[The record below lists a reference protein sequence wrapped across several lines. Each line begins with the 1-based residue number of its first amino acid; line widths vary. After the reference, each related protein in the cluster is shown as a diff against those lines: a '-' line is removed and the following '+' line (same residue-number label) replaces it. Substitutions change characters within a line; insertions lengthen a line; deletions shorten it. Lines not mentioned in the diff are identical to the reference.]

1 MENKMEWW
9 KQTSIYQIYPWSFQ
23 DSNGDGIGDL
33 KGILRRLDE
42 IQDLGVE
49 TIWFSP
55 FYKSPGEDFGYD
67 ISDYTS
73 IDPRFGTMEDCDRLI
88 KEIHKRK
95 MRVVLDMVMNHT
107 SDKHPWFLDSKSS
120 TNSPKRDFYIWRKGT
135 KKTPNN
141 WISMVGKSGWNYDP
155 NTQEYYYSNFLSFQ
169 PDLNYR
175 NPKVKQAMFGVLD
188 FWLKKGVDGFR
199 LDIFNSI
206 YKDENFRDNP
216 FSLRFFPTPDNHDEA
231 FFQKKQFNLNL
242 PESFSFAKEV
252 RKHIS
257 KYKQKPFLIGE
268 VSGSDKVLKSF
279 LGEKADG
286 LNLVFQFELIH
297 FKYKAKFFKNL
308 LEKNESIF
316 PNPYTPTYVLGNH
329 DQRRY
334 IDRLGGDIRK
344 AKLLVCFQFMAR
356 GVPIVYYGEEIGLK
370 EGRISN
376 FSGKDPIA
384 KMNRFVPL
392 FLSNLLGIYIN
403 RDNCRLPMLWDDSNN
418 GGFTDGNPWLPV
430 GTIVKENTVKS
441 QKNDPNSLWNHY
453 QTLFH
458 LRKKY
463 DVIREGSLETIPT
476 DHEDVLCF
484 KRTNQKHTI
493 IVYLNFGDKEESLFQ
508 KEKGKPMYAFGG
520 AAVDGEIF
528 RLPAHSGLIFEI
540 LEKKS
545 SKK

>member
-42 IQDLGVE
+42 IQSLGVE

-55 FYKSPGEDFGYD
+55 FYVSPGEDFGYD
-67 ISDYTS
+67 IADYTN
-73 IDPRFGTMEDCDRLI
+73 IDPRFGTMADCEQLI
-88 KEIHKRK
+88 REIHKRK

-107 SDKHPWFLDSKSS
+107 SDKHPWFLESKSS
-120 TNSPKRDFYIWRKGT
+120 TSNPKRDFYIWKKGT
-135 KKTPNN
+135 KKPPNN
-141 WISMVGKSGWNYDP
+141 WISMVGKSGWNYDKG
-155 NTQEYYYSNFLSFQ
+155 TDEYYYSNFLSFQ

-175 NPKVKQAMFGVLD
+175 NPKVKKTMFGVLD

-206 YKDENFRDNP
+206 YKDDSFRDNP

-231 FFQKKQFNLNL
+231 FFQKKQYNLNL

-268 VSGSDKVLKSF
+268 VSGSDQVLKSF
-279 LGEKADG
+279 LGEKSDG

-297 FKYKAKFFKNL
+297 FSYNADFFRKL
-308 LEKNESIF
+308 LQKNEEVF
-316 PNPYTPTYVLGNH
+316 PSPFTPTYVLGNH

-356 GVPIVYYGEEIGLK
+356 GVPIVYYGEEIGRK
-370 EGRISN
+370 EGKLSN
-376 FSGKDPIA
+376 FFGKDPIA

-392 FLSNLLGIYIN
+392 FLTKLLGIYIN
-403 RDNCRLPMLWDDSNN
+403 RDNCRLPMLWDDSKNA
-418 GGFTDGNPWLPV
+418 GFTNGKPWLPV
-430 GTIVKENTVKS
+430 ESFQSGDTVFG
-441 QKNDPNSLWNHY
+441 QKNDPNSLWKHY
-453 QTLFH
+453 QTMFH
-458 LRKKY
+458 LRKNF
-463 DVIREGSLETIPT
+463 DVVRVGSLEINRTDEPTILSF
-476 DHEDVLCF
+476 ERRF
-484 KRTNQKHTI
+484 KKQRVQ
-493 IVYLNFGDKEESLFQ
+493 VFLNFGESQ
-508 KEKGKPMYAFGG
+508 KDLNVDLKGKIIYGFGG
-520 AAVDGEIF
+520 ADWDGKKLH
-528 RLPAHSGLIFEI
+528 LPAHSGII
-540 LEKKS
+540 IGM
-545 SKK
+545 

>member
-42 IQDLGVE
+42 IQSLGVE

-55 FYKSPGEDFGYD
+55 FYVSPGEDFGYD
-67 ISDYTS
+67 IADYTN
-73 IDPRFGTMEDCDRLI
+73 IDPRFGTMADCEQLI
-88 KEIHKRK
+88 REIHKRK

-107 SDKHPWFLDSKSS
+107 SDKHPWFLESKSS
-120 TNSPKRDFYIWRKGT
+120 TSNPKRDFYIWKKGT
-135 KKTPNN
+135 KKPPNN
-141 WISMVGKSGWNYDP
+141 WISMVGKSGWNYDKG
-155 NTQEYYYSNFLSFQ
+155 TDEYYYSNFLSFQ

-175 NPKVKQAMFGVLD
+175 NPKVKKTMFGVLD

-206 YKDENFRDNP
+206 YKDDSFRDNP

-231 FFQKKQFNLNL
+231 FFQKKQYNLNL

-268 VSGSDKVLKSF
+268 VSGSDQVLKSF
-279 LGEKADG
+279 LGEKSDG

-297 FKYKAKFFKNL
+297 FSYNADFFRKL
-308 LEKNESIF
+308 LQKNEEVF
-316 PNPYTPTYVLGNH
+316 PSPFTPTYVLGNH

-356 GVPIVYYGEEIGLK
+356 GVPIVYYGEEIGRK
-370 EGRISN
+370 EGKLSN
-376 FSGKDPIA
+376 FFGKDPIA

-392 FLSNLLGIYIN
+392 FLTKLLGIYIN
-403 RDNCRLPMLWDDSNN
+403 RDNCRLPMLWDDSKNA
-418 GGFTDGNPWLPV
+418 GFTNGKPWLPV
-430 GTIVKENTVKS
+430 ESFQSGDTVFG
-441 QKNDPNSLWNHY
+441 QKNDPNSLWKHY
-453 QTLFH
+453 QTMFH
-458 LRKKY
+458 LRKNF
-463 DVIREGSLETIPT
+463 DVVRVGSLEINHTDEPTILSF
-476 DHEDVLCF
+476 ERRF
-484 KRTNQKHTI
+484 KKQRVQ
-493 IVYLNFGDKEESLFQ
+493 VFLNFGESQ
-508 KEKGKPMYAFGG
+508 KDLNVDLKGKIIYGFGG
-520 AAVDGEIF
+520 ADWDGKKLH
-528 RLPAHSGLIFEI
+528 LPAHSGII
-540 LEKKS
+540 IGM
-545 SKK
+545 

>member
-1 MENKMEWW
+1 MEWW

-42 IQDLGVE
+42 IQSLGVE

-55 FYKSPGEDFGYD
+55 FYVSPGEDFGYD
-67 ISDYTS
+67 IADYTN
-73 IDPRFGTMEDCDRLI
+73 IDPRFGTMADCEQLI
-88 KEIHKRK
+88 REIHKRK

-107 SDKHPWFLDSKSS
+107 SDKHPWFLESKSS
-120 TNSPKRDFYIWRKGT
+120 TSNPKRDFYIWKKGT
-135 KKTPNN
+135 KKPPNN
-141 WISMVGKSGWNYDP
+141 WISMVGKSGWNYDKG
-155 NTQEYYYSNFLSFQ
+155 TDEYYYSNFLSFQ

-175 NPKVKQAMFGVLD
+175 NPKVKKTMFGVLD

-206 YKDENFRDNP
+206 YKDDSFRDNP

-231 FFQKKQFNLNL
+231 FFQKKQYNLNL

-268 VSGSDKVLKSF
+268 VSGSDQVLKSF
-279 LGEKADG
+279 LGEKSDG

-297 FKYKAKFFKNL
+297 FSYNADFFRKL
-308 LEKNESIF
+308 LQKNEEVF
-316 PNPYTPTYVLGNH
+316 PSPFTPTYVLGNH

-356 GVPIVYYGEEIGLK
+356 GVPIVYYGEEIGRK
-370 EGRISN
+370 EGKLSN
-376 FSGKDPIA
+376 FFGKDPIA

-392 FLSNLLGIYIN
+392 FLTKLLGIYIN
-403 RDNCRLPMLWDDSNN
+403 RDNCRLPMLWDDSKNA
-418 GGFTDGNPWLPV
+418 GFTNGKPWLPV
-430 GTIVKENTVKS
+430 ESFQSGDTVFG
-441 QKNDPNSLWNHY
+441 QKNDPNSLWKHY
-453 QTLFH
+453 QTMFH
-458 LRKKY
+458 LRKNF
-463 DVIREGSLETIPT
+463 DVVRVGSLEINRTDEPTILSF
-476 DHEDVLCF
+476 ERRF
-484 KRTNQKHTI
+484 KKQRVQ
-493 IVYLNFGDKEESLFQ
+493 VFLNFGESQ
-508 KEKGKPMYAFGG
+508 KDLNVDLKGKIIYGFGG
-520 AAVDGEIF
+520 ADWDGKKLH
-528 RLPAHSGLIFEI
+528 LPAHSGII
-540 LEKKS
+540 IGM
-545 SKK
+545 

>member
-42 IQDLGVE
+42 IQSLGVE

-55 FYKSPGEDFGYD
+55 FYVSPGEDFGYD
-67 ISDYTS
+67 IADYTN
-73 IDPRFGTMEDCDRLI
+73 IDPRFGTMADCEQLI
-88 KEIHKRK
+88 REIHKRK

-107 SDKHPWFLDSKSS
+107 SEKHPWFLESKSS
-120 TNSPKRDFYIWRKGT
+120 TSNPKRDFYIWKKGT
-135 KKTPNN
+135 KKPPNN
-141 WISMVGKSGWNYDP
+141 WISMVGKSGWNYDKG
-155 NTQEYYYSNFLSFQ
+155 TEEYYYSNFLSFQ

-175 NPKVKQAMFGVLD
+175 NPKVKKTMFGVLD

-206 YKDENFRDNP
+206 YKDESFRDNP

-231 FFQKKQFNLNL
+231 FFQKKQYNLNL

-252 RKHIS
+252 RKYIS

-268 VSGSDKVLKSF
+268 VSGSDQVLKSF
-279 LGEKADG
+279 LGEKTDG

-297 FKYKAKFFKNL
+297 FSYNADFFRKL
-308 LEKNESIF
+308 LQKNEEVF
-316 PNPYTPTYVLGNH
+316 PSPFTPTYVLGNH

-356 GVPIVYYGEEIGLK
+356 GVPIVYYGEEIGRK
-370 EGRISN
+370 EGKLSN
-376 FSGKDPIA
+376 FFGKDPIA

-392 FLSNLLGIYIN
+392 FLTKLLGIYIN
-403 RDNCRLPMLWDDSNN
+403 RDNCRLPMLWDDSKNA
-418 GGFTDGNPWLPV
+418 GFTNGKPWLPV
-430 GTIVKENTVKS
+430 ESFQSGDTVFG
-441 QKNDPNSLWNHY
+441 QKNDPNSLWKHY
-453 QTLFH
+453 QTMFH
-458 LRKKY
+458 LRKNF
-463 DVIREGSLETIPT
+463 DVVRVGSLEINHTDEPTILSF
-476 DHEDVLCF
+476 ERRF
-484 KRTNQKHTI
+484 KKQRLQ
-493 IVYLNFGDKEESLFQ
+493 VFLNFGESQ
-508 KEKGKPMYAFGG
+508 KDLNVDLKGKIIYVFGG
-520 AAVDGEIF
+520 ADWDGKKMH
-528 RLPAHSGLIFEI
+528 LPEHSGII
-540 LEKKS
+540 IGM
-545 SKK
+545 

>member
-33 KGILRRLDE
+33 MGILKRLDE
-42 IQDLGVE
+42 IQELGVE

-55 FYKSPGEDFGYD
+55 FYQSPGEDFGYD
-67 ISDYTS
+67 IADYTK

-95 MRVVLDMVMNHT
+95 MKVVLDMVMNHT
-107 SDKHPWFLDSKSS
+107 SDKHPWFLESKSS
-120 TNSPKRDFYIWRKGT
+120 VTNPKREFYIWKKGR

-141 WISMVGKSGWNYDP
+141 WISMVGKSGWNYDQ
-155 NTQEYYYSNFLSFQ
+155 TTDEYYYSNFLSFQ

-175 NPKVKQAMFGVLD
+175 NPKVKKAMFGVLD

-206 YKDENFRDNP
+206 YKDESFQDNP

-231 FFQKKQFNLNL
+231 FFQKKQYNLNL

-252 RKHIS
+252 RKHIG
-257 KYKQKPFLIGE
+257 KYKHKPFLIGE
-268 VSGSDKVLKSF
+268 VSGSDQVLKSF

-297 FKYKAKFFKNL
+297 FQFQAKFFKQL
-308 LEKNESIF
+308 LLKNETIF
-316 PNPYTPTYVLGNH
+316 PSPYTPTYVLGNH

-334 IDRLGGDIRK
+334 IDRIGGDRNK
-344 AKLLVCFQFMAR
+344 AKLLVCFQFLVR
-356 GVPIVYYGEEIGLK
+356 GVPIIYYGEEIGRG

-376 FSGKDPIA
+376 FKGKDPIA

-403 RDNCRLPMLWDDSNN
+403 RDNCRLPMLWDDSPNA
-418 GGFTDGNPWLPV
+418 GFTIGTSWLPL
-430 GTIVKENTVKS
+430 GTFQKEDTVAF
-441 QKNDPNSLWNHY
+441 QKKDPESLWNHY
-453 QTLFH
+453 RVMFQIRKEWQT
-458 LRKKY
+458 
-463 DVIREGSLETIPT
+463 IREGSLDIIEMES
-476 DHEDVLCF
+476 DDVLCF
-484 KRTNQKHTI
+484 ARKYKDTI
-493 IVYLNFGDKEESLFQ
+493 LHVYLNFGNSR
-508 KEKGKPMYAFGG
+508 EKIRIPNKTKLIYAFGG
-520 AAVDGEIF
+520 SILSGSFLE
-528 RLPAHSGLIFEI
+528 LPSLSGMI
-540 LEKKS
+540 LQVMG
-545 SKK
+545 SKPSRE

>member
-1 MENKMEWW
+1 MEWW

-42 IQDLGVE
+42 IQSLGVE

-55 FYKSPGEDFGYD
+55 FYVSPGEDFGYD
-67 ISDYTS
+67 IADYTN
-73 IDPRFGTMEDCDRLI
+73 IDPRFGTMADCEQLI
-88 KEIHKRK
+88 REIHKRK

-107 SDKHPWFLDSKSS
+107 SDKHPWFLESKSS
-120 TNSPKRDFYIWRKGT
+120 TSNPKRDFYIWKKGT
-135 KKTPNN
+135 KKPPNN
-141 WISMVGKSGWNYDP
+141 WISMVGKSGWNYDKG
-155 NTQEYYYSNFLSFQ
+155 TDEYYYSNFLSFQ

-175 NPKVKQAMFGVLD
+175 NPKVKKTMFGVLD

-206 YKDENFRDNP
+206 YKDYSFRDNP

-231 FFQKKQFNLNL
+231 FFQKKQYNLNL

-268 VSGSDKVLKSF
+268 VSGSDQVLKSF
-279 LGEKADG
+279 LGEKSDG

-297 FKYKAKFFKNL
+297 FSYNADFFRKL
-308 LEKNESIF
+308 LQKNEEVF
-316 PNPYTPTYVLGNH
+316 PSPFTPTYVLGNH

-356 GVPIVYYGEEIGLK
+356 GVPIVYYGEEIGRK
-370 EGRISN
+370 EGKLSN
-376 FSGKDPIA
+376 FFGKDPIA

-392 FLSNLLGIYIN
+392 FLTNLLGIYIN
-403 RDNCRLPMLWDDSNN
+403 RDNCRLPMLWDDSKNA
-418 GGFTDGNPWLPV
+418 GFTNGKPWLPV
-430 GTIVKENTVKS
+430 ESFQSGDTVFG
-441 QKNDPNSLWNHY
+441 QKNDPNSLWKHY
-453 QTLFH
+453 QTMFH
-458 LRKKY
+458 LRKNF
-463 DVIREGSLETIPT
+463 DVVRVGSLEINRTDEPTILSF
-476 DHEDVLCF
+476 ERRF
-484 KRTNQKHTI
+484 KKQRVQ
-493 IVYLNFGDKEESLFQ
+493 VFLNFGESQ
-508 KEKGKPMYAFGG
+508 KDLNVDLKGKIIYGFGG
-520 AAVDGEIF
+520 ADWDGKKLH
-528 RLPAHSGLIFEI
+528 LPAHSGII
-540 LEKKS
+540 IGM
-545 SKK
+545 

>member
-1 MENKMEWW
+1 MEWW

-33 KGILRRLDE
+33 PGIIRRLDQ

-55 FYKSPGEDFGYD
+55 FYRSPGEDFGYD
-67 ISDYTS
+67 ISDYTA
-73 IDPRFGTMEDCDRLI
+73 IDPRFGTMEDCDKLI
-88 KEIHKRK
+88 REIHKRK
-95 MRVVLDMVMNHT
+95 MKVVLDMVMNHT
-107 SDKHPWFLDSKSS
+107 SDKHPWFIESKSS
-120 TNSPKRDFYIWRKGT
+120 KDNPKRDFYIWKKGKN
-135 KKTPNN
+135 KKPNN
-141 WISMVGKSGWNYDP
+141 WISMVGTSGWNYDKS
-155 NTQEYYYSNFLSFQ
+155 TDEFYYSNFLSFQ

-175 NPKVKQAMFGVLD
+175 NPKVKKAMFGVLD

-206 YKDENFRDNP
+206 YKDESFKDNP

-231 FFQKKQFNLNL
+231 FFQKKTYNLNL
-242 PESFSFAKEV
+242 PESFLFAKEV

-268 VSGSDKVLKSF
+268 VSGSGKVLKSF

-297 FKYKAKFFKNL
+297 FDYHAQFFKEL
-308 LEKNESIF
+308 LDKNEKEF
-316 PNPYTPTYVLGNH
+316 PTPFTPTYVLGNH

-344 AKLLVCFQFMAR
+344 AKVLSAFQFLAR
-356 GVPIVYYGEEIGLK
+356 GIPVVYYGDEIGRK

-376 FSGKDPIA
+376 FLGKDPIA

-403 RDNCRLPMLWDDSNN
+403 RDNCRLPMLWDD
-418 GGFTDGNPWLPV
+418 GEGAGFTTGKSWLPV
-430 GTIVKENTVKS
+430 GKFLASDTVSGQKKEK
-441 QKNDPNSLWNHY
+441 NSLWNHY
-453 QTLFH
+453 RSLFH
-458 LRKKY
+458 LRKNSN
-463 DVIREGSLETIPT
+463 VLREGSLHTKQISGS
-476 DHEDVLCF
+476 DVLCF
-484 KRTNQKHTI
+484 ERKLGDKVVT
-493 IVYLNFGDKEESLFQ
+493 VYLNFGDKSWKELLPVNFNLLFS
-508 KEKGKPMYAFGG
+508 FGG
-520 AAVDGEIF
+520 ADLREGKLELPGHSGMVTEF
-528 RLPAHSGLIFEI
+528 RLR
-540 LEKKS
+540 K
-545 SKK
+545 

>member
-1 MENKMEWW
+1 MEWW

-33 KGILRRLDE
+33 PGILRRLDE
-42 IQDLGVE
+42 IQALGVE

-55 FYKSPGEDFGYD
+55 FYESPGEDFGYD

-73 IDPRFGTMEDCDRLI
+73 IDPRFGTMADCERLI

-107 SDKHPWFLDSKSS
+107 SDKHPWFLESKSS
-120 TNSPKRDFYIWRKGT
+120 TTNPKRDFYIWKKGN
-135 KKTPNN
+135 KKAPNN
-141 WISMVGKSGWNYDP
+141 WISMVGKSGWNYDSK
-155 NTQEYYYSNFLSFQ
+155 TDEFYYSNFLSFQ

-175 NPKVKQAMFGVLD
+175 NPKVKKTMLGVLD
-188 FWLKKGVDGFR
+188 FWLQKGVDGFR

-206 YKDENFRDNP
+206 YKDEQFRDNP
-216 FSLRFFPTPDNHDEA
+216 FSFRFFPTPDNHDEA
-231 FFQKKQFNLNL
+231 FFQKKQYNLNL

-257 KYKQKPFLIGE
+257 KYKHKPFLIGE
-268 VSGSDKVLKSF
+268 VSGSDQVLKSF

-297 FKYKAKFFKNL
+297 FQYKAKFFKDL
-308 LEKNESIF
+308 LEKNETVF

-356 GVPIVYYGEEIGLK
+356 GVPIVYYGEEIGRK
-370 EGRISN
+370 EGRLSN
-376 FSGKDPIA
+376 FFGKDPIA
-384 KMNRFVPL
+384 KMNRFLPL

-403 RDNCRLPMLWDDSNN
+403 RDNCRLPMLWDDSENAGFSN
-418 GGFTDGNPWLPV
+418 GKPWLPV
-430 GTIVKENTVKS
+430 GSFQTTDTVKV
-441 QKNDPNSLWNHY
+441 QKKDPNSLWSHY

-458 LRKKY
+458 LRNNLG
-463 DVIREGSLETIPT
+463 VIRDGSLKTIET
-476 DHEDVLCF
+476 ENVDVLCF
-484 KRTNQKHTI
+484 ERENGKQTLR
-493 IVYLNFGDKEESLFQ
+493 VYLNFGETGVRLDVTK
-508 KEKGKPMYAFGG
+508 KGKVLYAFGG
-520 AAVDGEIF
+520 AEIGETIL
-528 RLPAHSGLIFEI
+528 LPAHSGVIIDVAGKNSL
-540 LEKKS
+540 KK
-545 SKK
+545 

>member
-42 IQDLGVE
+42 IQSLGVE

-55 FYKSPGEDFGYD
+55 FYVSPGEDFGYD
-67 ISDYTS
+67 IADYTN
-73 IDPRFGTMEDCDRLI
+73 IDPRFGTMADCEQLI
-88 KEIHKRK
+88 REIHKRK

-107 SDKHPWFLDSKSS
+107 SDKHPWFLESKSS
-120 TNSPKRDFYIWRKGT
+120 TSNPKRDFYIWKKGT
-135 KKTPNN
+135 KKPPNN
-141 WISMVGKSGWNYDP
+141 WISMVGKSGWNYDKG
-155 NTQEYYYSNFLSFQ
+155 TDEYYYSNFLSFQ

-175 NPKVKQAMFGVLD
+175 NPKVKKTMFGVLD

-206 YKDENFRDNP
+206 YKDDSFRDNP

-231 FFQKKQFNLNL
+231 FFQKKQYNLNL

-268 VSGSDKVLKSF
+268 VSGSDQVLKSF
-279 LGEKADG
+279 LGEKSDG

-297 FKYKAKFFKNL
+297 FSYNADFFRKL
-308 LEKNESIF
+308 LQKNEEVF
-316 PNPYTPTYVLGNH
+316 PSPFKPTYVLGNH

-356 GVPIVYYGEEIGLK
+356 GVPIVYYGEEIGRK
-370 EGRISN
+370 EGKLSN
-376 FSGKDPIA
+376 FFGKDPIA

-392 FLSNLLGIYIN
+392 FLTKLLGIYIN
-403 RDNCRLPMLWDDSNN
+403 RDNCRLPMLWDDSKNA
-418 GGFTDGNPWLPV
+418 GFTNGKPWLPV
-430 GTIVKENTVKS
+430 ESFQSGDTVFG
-441 QKNDPNSLWNHY
+441 QKNDPNSLWKHY
-453 QTLFH
+453 QTMFH
-458 LRKKY
+458 LRKNF
-463 DVIREGSLETIPT
+463 DVVRVGSLEINRTDEPTILSF
-476 DHEDVLCF
+476 ERRF
-484 KRTNQKHTI
+484 KKQRVQ
-493 IVYLNFGDKEESLFQ
+493 VFLNFGESQ
-508 KEKGKPMYAFGG
+508 KDLNVDLKGKIIYGFGG
-520 AAVDGEIF
+520 ADWDGKKMH
-528 RLPAHSGLIFEI
+528 LPEHSGII
-540 LEKKS
+540 IGM
-545 SKK
+545 

>member
-33 KGILRRLDE
+33 QGILGRLDQ

-55 FYKSPGEDFGYD
+55 FYQSPGQDFGYD

-73 IDPRFGTMEDCDRLI
+73 IDPRFGTMETCDRLI

-95 MRVVLDMVMNHT
+95 MKVVLDMVMNHT
-107 SDKHPWFLDSKSS
+107 SDKHPWFLESKSS
-120 TNSPKRDFYIWRKGT
+120 KESSKRDFYIWRKGKN
-135 KKTPNN
+135 KKPNN
-141 WISMVGKSGWNYDP
+141 WISMVGTPGWNYDKS
-155 NTQEYYYSNFLSFQ
+155 TDEFYYSNFLSFQ

-175 NPKVKQAMFGVLD
+175 NPKVKKEMFGVLD

-206 YKDENFRDNP
+206 YKDESFKDNP
-216 FSLRFFPTPDNHDEA
+216 FSFRFFPTPDNHDEA
-231 FFQKKQFNLNL
+231 FFQKKQYNLNL
-242 PESFSFAKEV
+242 PESFQFAKEV

-257 KYKQKPFLIGE
+257 KYKQKPFLVGE
-268 VSGSDKVLKSF
+268 VSGSDSVLKSF

-297 FKYKAKFFKNL
+297 FEYKSKFFIDL
-308 LEKNESIF
+308 LEKNEREF
-316 PNPYTPTYVLGNH
+316 PAPFTPTYVLGNH

-334 IDRLGGDIRK
+334 IDRLGGDLRK
-344 AKLLVCFQFMAR
+344 AKVLSAFQFLAR
-356 GVPIVYYGEEIGLK
+356 GIPVVYYGDEIGRQ

-376 FSGKDPIA
+376 FLGKDPIA

-403 RDNCRLPMLWDDSNN
+403 RDNCRLPMLWDDSNEA
-418 GGFTDGNPWLPV
+418 GFTTGKSWLPV
-430 GTIVKENTVKS
+430 GKFKISDTVSGQKKKE
-441 QKNDPNSLWNHY
+441 NSLWNHY
-453 QTLFH
+453 RSLFH
-458 LRKKY
+458 LRKGNS
-463 DVIREGSLETIPT
+463 VIKEGNLETKSSS
-476 DHEDVLCF
+476 HSDVLCF
-484 KRTNQKHTI
+484 ERKLKEKVVV
-493 IVYLNFGDKEESLFQ
+493 VYLNFGEENGKEPIP
-508 KEKGKPMYAFGG
+508 KGSKLLYKFGG
-520 AAVDGEIF
+520 ADVKGGDLQLVG
-528 RLPAHSGLIFEI
+528 HSGAVFEFG
-540 LEKKS
+540 LRK
-545 SKK
+545 

>member
-42 IQDLGVE
+42 IQSLGVE

-55 FYKSPGEDFGYD
+55 FYVSPGEDFGYD
-67 ISDYTS
+67 IADYTN
-73 IDPRFGTMEDCDRLI
+73 IDPRFGTMADCEQLI
-88 KEIHKRK
+88 REIHKRK

-107 SDKHPWFLDSKSS
+107 SDKHPWFLESKSS
-120 TNSPKRDFYIWRKGT
+120 TSNPKRDFYIWKKGT
-135 KKTPNN
+135 KKPPNN
-141 WISMVGKSGWNYDP
+141 WISMVGKSGWNYDKG
-155 NTQEYYYSNFLSFQ
+155 TDEYYYSNFLSFQ

-175 NPKVKQAMFGVLD
+175 NPKVKKTMFGVLD

-206 YKDENFRDNP
+206 YKDDSFRDNP

-231 FFQKKQFNLNL
+231 FFQKKQYNLNL

-268 VSGSDKVLKSF
+268 VSGSDQVLKSF
-279 LGEKADG
+279 LGEKSDG

-297 FKYKAKFFKNL
+297 FSYNADFFRKL
-308 LEKNESIF
+308 LQKNEEVF
-316 PNPYTPTYVLGNH
+316 PSPFTPTYVLGNH

-356 GVPIVYYGEEIGLK
+356 GVPIVYYGEEIGRK
-370 EGRISN
+370 EGKLSN
-376 FSGKDPIA
+376 FFGKDPIA

-392 FLSNLLGIYIN
+392 FLTKLLGIYIN
-403 RDNCRLPMLWDDSNN
+403 RDNCRLPMLWDDSKNA
-418 GGFTDGNPWLPV
+418 GFTNGKPWLPV
-430 GTIVKENTVKS
+430 ESFQSGDTVFG
-441 QKNDPNSLWNHY
+441 QKNDPNSLWKHY
-453 QTLFH
+453 QTMFH
-458 LRKKY
+458 LRKNF
-463 DVIREGSLETIPT
+463 DVVRVGSLEINHTDEPTILSF
-476 DHEDVLCF
+476 ERRF
-484 KRTNQKHTI
+484 KKQRLQ
-493 IVYLNFGDKEESLFQ
+493 VFLNFGESQ
-508 KEKGKPMYAFGG
+508 KDLNVDLKGKIIYVFGG
-520 AAVDGEIF
+520 ADWDGKKMH
-528 RLPAHSGLIFEI
+528 LPEHSGII
-540 LEKKS
+540 IGM
-545 SKK
+545 

>member
-42 IQDLGVE
+42 IQSLGVE

-55 FYKSPGEDFGYD
+55 FYVSPGEDFGYD
-67 ISDYTS
+67 IADYTN
-73 IDPRFGTMEDCDRLI
+73 IDPRFGTMADCEQLI
-88 KEIHKRK
+88 REIHKRK

-107 SDKHPWFLDSKSS
+107 SDKHPWFLESKSS
-120 TNSPKRDFYIWRKGT
+120 TSNPKRDFYIWKKGT
-135 KKTPNN
+135 KKPPNN
-141 WISMVGKSGWNYDP
+141 WISMVGKSGWNYDKG
-155 NTQEYYYSNFLSFQ
+155 TDEYYYSNFLSFQ

-175 NPKVKQAMFGVLD
+175 NPKVKKTMFGVLD

-206 YKDENFRDNP
+206 YKDDSFRDNP

-231 FFQKKQFNLNL
+231 FFQKKQYNLNL

-268 VSGSDKVLKSF
+268 VSGSDQVLKSF
-279 LGEKADG
+279 LGEKSDG

-297 FKYKAKFFKNL
+297 FSYNADFFRKL
-308 LEKNESIF
+308 LQKNEEVF
-316 PNPYTPTYVLGNH
+316 PSPFTPTYVLGNH

-356 GVPIVYYGEEIGLK
+356 GVPIVYYGEEIGRK
-370 EGRISN
+370 EGKLSN
-376 FSGKDPIA
+376 FFGKDPIA

-392 FLSNLLGIYIN
+392 FLTKLLGIYIN
-403 RDNCRLPMLWDDSNN
+403 RDNCRLPMLWDDSKNA
-418 GGFTDGNPWLPV
+418 GFTNGKPWLPV
-430 GTIVKENTVKS
+430 ESFQSGDTVFG
-441 QKNDPNSLWNHY
+441 QKNDPNSLWTHY
-453 QTLFH
+453 QTMFH
-458 LRKKY
+458 LRKNF
-463 DVIREGSLETIPT
+463 DVVRVGSLEINRTDEPTILSF
-476 DHEDVLCF
+476 ERRF
-484 KRTNQKHTI
+484 KKQRVQ
-493 IVYLNFGDKEESLFQ
+493 VFLNFGESQ
-508 KEKGKPMYAFGG
+508 KDLNVDLKGKIIYGFGG
-520 AAVDGEIF
+520 ADWDGKKLH
-528 RLPAHSGLIFEI
+528 LPAHSGII
-540 LEKKS
+540 IGM
-545 SKK
+545 

>member
-42 IQDLGVE
+42 IQSLGVE

-55 FYKSPGEDFGYD
+55 FYVSPGEDFGYD
-67 ISDYTS
+67 IADYTN
-73 IDPRFGTMEDCDRLI
+73 IDPRFGTMADCEQLI
-88 KEIHKRK
+88 REIHKRK

-107 SDKHPWFLDSKSS
+107 SDKHPWFLESKSS
-120 TNSPKRDFYIWRKGT
+120 TSNPKRDFYIWKKGT
-135 KKTPNN
+135 KKPPNN
-141 WISMVGKSGWNYDP
+141 WISMVGKSGWNYDKG
-155 NTQEYYYSNFLSFQ
+155 TDEYYYSNFLSFQ

-175 NPKVKQAMFGVLD
+175 NPKVKKTMFGVLD

-206 YKDENFRDNP
+206 YKDYSFRDNP

-231 FFQKKQFNLNL
+231 FFQKKQYNLNL

-268 VSGSDKVLKSF
+268 VSGSDQVLKSF
-279 LGEKADG
+279 LGEKSDG

-297 FKYKAKFFKNL
+297 FSYNADFFRKL
-308 LEKNESIF
+308 LQKNEEVF
-316 PNPYTPTYVLGNH
+316 PSPFTPTYVLGNH

-356 GVPIVYYGEEIGLK
+356 GVPIVYYGEEIGRK
-370 EGRISN
+370 EGKLSN
-376 FSGKDPIA
+376 FFGKDPIA

-392 FLSNLLGIYIN
+392 FLTKLLGIYIN
-403 RDNCRLPMLWDDSNN
+403 RDNCRLPMLWDDSKNA
-418 GGFTDGNPWLPV
+418 GFTNGKPWLPV
-430 GTIVKENTVKS
+430 ESFQSGDTVFG
-441 QKNDPNSLWNHY
+441 QKNDPNSLWKHY
-453 QTLFH
+453 QTMFH
-458 LRKKY
+458 LRKNF
-463 DVIREGSLETIPT
+463 DVVRVGSLEINRTDEPTILSF
-476 DHEDVLCF
+476 ERRF
-484 KRTNQKHTI
+484 KKQRVQ
-493 IVYLNFGDKEESLFQ
+493 VFLNFGESQ
-508 KEKGKPMYAFGG
+508 KDLNVDLKGKIIYGFGG
-520 AAVDGEIF
+520 ADWDGKKLH
-528 RLPAHSGLIFEI
+528 LPAHSGII
-540 LEKKS
+540 IGM
-545 SKK
+545 

>member
-33 KGILRRLDE
+33 QGILGRLDQ
-42 IQDLGVE
+42 IRDLGVE

-55 FYKSPGEDFGYD
+55 FYRSPGEDFGYD
-67 ISDYTS
+67 ISDYTA
-73 IDPRFGTMEDCDRLI
+73 IDPRFGTMEDCDKLI
-88 KEIHKRK
+88 NEIHKRK

-107 SDKHPWFLDSKSS
+107 SDKHPWFLESKSS
-120 TNSPKRDFYIWRKGT
+120 KENPKRDFYIWKKGNRK
-135 KKTPNN
+135 KPNN
-141 WISMVGKSGWNYDP
+141 WISMVGTSGWNYDK
-155 NTQEYYYSNFLSFQ
+155 TTDEYYYSNFLSFQ

-175 NPKVKQAMFGVLD
+175 NPKVKKAMFGVLD

-206 YKDENFRDNP
+206 YKDESFKDNP
-216 FSLRFFPTPDNHDEA
+216 FSFRYFPTPDNHDEA
-231 FFQKKQFNLNL
+231 FFQKKTYNLNL
-242 PESFSFAKEV
+242 PESFQFAKEV

-297 FKYKAKFFKNL
+297 FDYHAKFFKDL
-308 LEKNESIF
+308 LEKNEKEF
-316 PNPYTPTYVLGNH
+316 QAPLTPTYVLGNH
-329 DQRRY
+329 DQRRF

-344 AKLLVCFQFMAR
+344 AKVLSAFQFLAR
-356 GVPIVYYGEEIGLK
+356 GIPVVYYGDEIGRK

-376 FSGKDPIA
+376 FLGKDPIA

-392 FLSNLLGIYIN
+392 FLSNFLGIYIN
-403 RDNCRLPMLWDDSNN
+403 RDNCRLPMLWDISENA
-418 GGFTDGNPWLPV
+418 GFSKGKPWLPV
-430 GTIVKENTVKS
+430 GKFKLTDTVVG
-441 QKNDPNSLWNHY
+441 QKKDKDSLWNHY
-453 QTLFH
+453 KSLFH
-458 LRKKY
+458 LRKGSAVLK
-463 DVIREGSLETIPT
+463 EGSLKTKSTGQDEW
-476 DHEDVLCF
+476 LCF
-484 KRTNQKHTI
+484 ERILGDKVIT
-493 IVYLNFGDKEESLFQ
+493 VYLNFGEKEGQEPII
-508 KEKGKPMYAFGG
+508 KGTKLLYQFGG
-520 AAVDGEIF
+520 AMIVGDVYH
-528 RLPAHSGLIFEI
+528 LPGHSGLVFEH
-540 LEKKS
+540 K

>member
-42 IQDLGVE
+42 IQSLGVE

-55 FYKSPGEDFGYD
+55 FYVSPGEDFGYD
-67 ISDYTS
+67 IADYTN
-73 IDPRFGTMEDCDRLI
+73 IDPRFGTMADCEQLI
-88 KEIHKRK
+88 REIHKRK

-107 SDKHPWFLDSKSS
+107 SDKHPWFLESKSS
-120 TNSPKRDFYIWRKGT
+120 TSNPKRDFYIWKKGT
-135 KKTPNN
+135 KKPPNN
-141 WISMVGKSGWNYDP
+141 WISMVGKSGWNYDKG
-155 NTQEYYYSNFLSFQ
+155 TDEYYYSNFLSFQ

-175 NPKVKQAMFGVLD
+175 NPKVKKTMFGVLD

-206 YKDENFRDNP
+206 YKDDSFRDNP

-231 FFQKKQFNLNL
+231 FFQKKQYNLNL

-268 VSGSDKVLKSF
+268 VSGSDQVLKSF
-279 LGEKADG
+279 LGEKSDG

-297 FKYKAKFFKNL
+297 FSYNADFFRKL
-308 LEKNESIF
+308 LQKNEEVF
-316 PNPYTPTYVLGNH
+316 PSPFTPTYVLGNH

-356 GVPIVYYGEEIGLK
+356 GVPIVYYGEEIGRK
-370 EGRISN
+370 EGKLSN
-376 FSGKDPIA
+376 FFGKDPIA

-392 FLSNLLGIYIN
+392 FLTKLLGIYIN
-403 RDNCRLPMLWDDSNN
+403 RDNCRLPMLWDDSKNA
-418 GGFTDGNPWLPV
+418 GFTNGKPWLPV
-430 GTIVKENTVKS
+430 ESFQSGDTVFG
-441 QKNDPNSLWNHY
+441 QKNDPNSLWKHY
-453 QTLFH
+453 QTMFH
-458 LRKKY
+458 LRKNF
-463 DVIREGSLETIPT
+463 DVVRVGSLEINRTDEPTILSF
-476 DHEDVLCF
+476 ERRF
-484 KRTNQKHTI
+484 KKQRLQ
-493 IVYLNFGDKEESLFQ
+493 VFLNFGESQ
-508 KEKGKPMYAFGG
+508 KDLNVDLKGKIIYGFGG
-520 AAVDGEIF
+520 ADWDGKKLH
-528 RLPAHSGLIFEI
+528 LPAHSGII
-540 LEKKS
+540 IGM
-545 SKK
+545 

>member
-1 MENKMEWW
+1 MEWW
-9 KQTSIYQIYPWSFQ
+9 RQTSIYQIYPWSFQ

-33 KGILRRLDE
+33 QGILSRLDE
-42 IQDLGVE
+42 IKDLGVE

-55 FYKSPGEDFGYD
+55 FYVSPGEDFGYD
-67 ISDYTS
+67 IADYTK
-73 IDPRFGTMEDCDRLI
+73 IDPRFGTMADCDRLF

-107 SDKHPWFLDSKSS
+107 SDKHPWFIESKSS
-120 TNSPKRDFYIWRKGT
+120 KTNPKRDFYIWRKGT
-135 KKTPNN
+135 NKAPNN
-141 WISMVGKSGWNYDP
+141 WISMVGKSGWNYDSQ
-155 NTQEYYYSNFLSFQ
+155 TKEYYYSNFLSFQ

-175 NPKVKQAMFGVLD
+175 NPKVKQTMFAVLD

-206 YKDENFRDNP
+206 FKDERFLDNP
-216 FSLRFFPTPDNHDEA
+216 FSFRFFPTPDNHDEA
-231 FFQKKQFNLNL
+231 FFQKKQYNLNL

-268 VSGSDKVLKSF
+268 VSGSDLVLKSF
-279 LGEKADG
+279 LGEKVDG

-297 FKYKAKFFKNL
+297 FSYNAKFFKDL
-308 LEKNESIF
+308 LEKNEKVF
-316 PNPYTPTYVLGNH
+316 PSPYTPTYVLGNH

-356 GVPIVYYGEEIGLK
+356 GVPVVYYGEEIGRK

-376 FSGKDPIA
+376 FFGKDPIA
-384 KMNRFVPL
+384 KLNRFVPL

-418 GGFTDGNPWLPV
+418 GGFTNGKSWLPIGV
-430 GTIVKENTVKS
+430 IQKEETVS
-441 QKNDPNSLWNHY
+441 GQKNEPDSLWKHY
-453 QTLFH
+453 QTMFL
-458 LRKKY
+458 LRKKW
-463 DVIREGSLETIPT
+463 DVIRVGSLQTIST
-476 DHEDVLCF
+476 DKKNVLSF
-484 KRTNQKHTI
+484 QRSDKKNKIR
-493 IVYLNFGDKEESLFQ
+493 VYLNFGNNPEQIGF
-508 KEKGKPMYAFGG
+508 KEKGKLLYSFGG
-520 AAVDGEIF
+520 SEKTENELF
-528 RLPAHSGLIFEI
+528 LPPHSGLV
-540 LEKKS
+540 LEMGLS
-545 SKK
+545 SKQ

>member
-33 KGILRRLDE
+33 KGILRRLDD
-42 IQDLGVE
+42 IQSLGVE

-55 FYKSPGEDFGYD
+55 FYVSPGEDFGYD
-67 ISDYTS
+67 IADYTN
-73 IDPRFGTMEDCDRLI
+73 IDPRFGTMADCEQLI
-88 KEIHKRK
+88 REIHKRK

-107 SDKHPWFLDSKSS
+107 SDKHPWFLESKSS
-120 TNSPKRDFYIWRKGT
+120 TSNPKRDFYIWKKGT
-135 KKTPNN
+135 KKPPNN
-141 WISMVGKSGWNYDP
+141 WISMVGKSGWNYDKG
-155 NTQEYYYSNFLSFQ
+155 TDEYYYSNFLSFQ

-175 NPKVKQAMFGVLD
+175 NPKVKKTMFGVLD

-206 YKDENFRDNP
+206 YKDDSFRDNP

-231 FFQKKQFNLNL
+231 FFQKKQYNLNL

-268 VSGSDKVLKSF
+268 VSGSDQVLKSF
-279 LGEKADG
+279 LGEKSDG

-297 FKYKAKFFKNL
+297 FSYNADFFRKL
-308 LEKNESIF
+308 LQKNEEVF
-316 PNPYTPTYVLGNH
+316 PSPFTPTYVLGNH

-356 GVPIVYYGEEIGLK
+356 GVPIVYYGEEIGRK
-370 EGRISN
+370 EGKLSN
-376 FSGKDPIA
+376 FFGKDPIA

-392 FLSNLLGIYIN
+392 FLTKLLGIYIN
-403 RDNCRLPMLWDDSNN
+403 RDNCRLPMLWDDSKNA
-418 GGFTDGNPWLPV
+418 GFTNGKPWLPV
-430 GTIVKENTVKS
+430 ESFQSGDTVFG
-441 QKNDPNSLWNHY
+441 QKNDPISLWKHY
-453 QTLFH
+453 QTMFH
-458 LRKKY
+458 LRKNF
-463 DVIREGSLETIPT
+463 DVVRVGSLEINHTDEPTILSF
-476 DHEDVLCF
+476 ERRF
-484 KRTNQKHTI
+484 KKQRLQ
-493 IVYLNFGDKEESLFQ
+493 VFLNFGESQ
-508 KEKGKPMYAFGG
+508 KDLNVDLKGKIIYVFGG
-520 AAVDGEIF
+520 ADWDGKKMH
-528 RLPAHSGLIFEI
+528 LPEHSGII
-540 LEKKS
+540 IGM
-545 SKK
+545 